1 MDTEIEG
8 VHRDSTNL
16 SRASS
21 ADRNNVY
28 PCISLFFFFLLSSS
42 SSSSFF
48 FLFLFFG
55 GGGPMAPHTLER
67 FIGKVD
73 VVYRIAKKCS
83 PP

>member
-1 MDTEIEG
+1 
-8 VHRDSTNL
+8 VYFAFLFL
-16 SRASS
+16 S
-21 ADRNNVY
+21 
-28 PCISLFFFFLLSSS
+28 SLFFVFFFFFFSF
-42 SSSSFF
+42 SFF
-48 FLFLFFG
+48 W